1 MLSENVELW
10 LEQSLED
17 LDTAKVLLNNNKYYA
32 STFYSY
38 QAAEKALEALLLYFG
53 KDVKTHDLS
62 KMLDIIKE
70 EVNLNVEEIRKEAL
84 KLNPNY
90 TISRCPDAANSLP
103 YLLYDKN
110 DAEEY
115 LKMIEKIINWVK
127 KFIK

>member
-1 MLSENVELW
+1 MRKNVELW
-10 LEQSLED
+10 LKQSLED

-32 STFYSY
+32 STFYSH
-38 QAAEKALEALLLYFG
+38 QAAEKALKALLLYFG
-53 KDVKTHDLS
+53 KDVKTHDLN

-90 TISRCPDAANSLP
+90 TISRYPDAANSLP

-115 LKMIEKIINWVK
+115 LNMAEKIVNWVK

>member
-1 MLSENVELW
+1 MRDYVELW
-10 LEQSLED
+10 LRQSLED

-32 STFYSY
+32 SSFYSH
-38 QAAEKALEALLLYFG
+38 QAVEKCLEALLLYFG
-53 KDVKTHDLS
+53 KDVKTHDLN

-90 TISRCPDAANSLP
+90 TISIYPDAANSLP
-103 YLLYDKN
+103 YLLYDKK

-115 LKMIEKIINWVK
+115 LKMAERIIN
-127 KFIK
+127 

>member
-1 MLSENVELW
+1 MRENVELW
-10 LEQSLED
+10 LKQSLED

-32 STFYSY
+32 SAFYSH
-38 QAAEKALEALLLYFG
+38 QAAEKCLEALLLYFG
-53 KDVKTHDLS
+53 KYVKTHDLN

-90 TISRCPDAANSLP
+90 TISRYPDTANSLP

-110 DAEEY
+110 DAKEY
-115 LKMIEKIINWVK
+115 LNMAEKC
-127 KFIK
+127 

>member
-1 MLSENVELW
+1 MRENVELW
-10 LEQSLED
+10 FKQSLED

-53 KDVKTHDLS
+53 KDVKTHNLS
-62 KMLDIIKE
+62 RMLDIIKE

-90 TISRCPDAANSLP
+90 TISRYPDVANSLP

-115 LKMIEKIINWVK
+115 LKMIEKIINWIK
-127 KFIK
+127 KFIE

>member
-1 MLSENVELW
+1 MFGS
-10 LEQSLED
+10 
-17 LDTAKVLLNNNKYYA
+17 
-32 STFYSY
+32 FIII
-38 QAAEKALEALLLYFG
+38 FG

-90 TISRCPDAANSLP
+90 TISRYPDAANSLP
-103 YLLYDKN
+103 YLLYDKK

-115 LKMIEKIINWVK
+115 LNMAEKIINWVK

>member
-1 MLSENVELW
+1 MRDYVELW
-10 LEQSLED
+10 LKQSLED
-17 LDTAKVLLNNNKYYA
+17 LDTARVLLNNNKYYA
-32 STFYSY
+32 SAFYSH
-38 QAAEKALEALLLYFG
+38 QAAEKALKALLLYFG

-70 EVNLNVEEIRKEAL
+70 EVNLNVEEIKKEAL

-90 TISRCPDAANSLP
+90 TISRYPDAANSLP
-103 YLLYDKN
+103 YLLYDKK

-115 LKMIEKIINWVK
+115 LKMAEKIVNWVK

>member
-1 MLSENVELW
+1 MRENVELW
-10 LEQSLED
+10 LKQSLED

-32 STFYSY
+32 STFYSH
-38 QAAEKALEALLLYFG
+38 QTAEKCLEALLLYFG

-70 EVNLNVEEIRKEAL
+70 DVNLNVEEIRKEAL

-90 TISRCPDAANSLP
+90 TISKYPDAANSLP

-115 LKMIEKIINWVK
+115 LNMAEKIVNWVK

>member
-1 MLSENVELW
+1 
-10 LEQSLED
+10 LES
-17 LDTAKVLLNNNKYYA
+17 
-32 STFYSY
+32 
-38 QAAEKALEALLLYFG
+38 LLLYFG

-62 KMLDIIKE
+62 RMLDIIKE

-90 TISRCPDAANSLP
+90 TISRYPDAANSLP

-115 LKMIEKIINWVK
+115 LKMAEKIINWVK
-127 KFIK
+127 KFIKRKQNLLLKVKKNY

>member
-1 MLSENVELW
+1 MRENVELW
-10 LEQSLED
+10 LKQSLED

-32 STFYSY
+32 STFYSH
-38 QAAEKALEALLLYFG
+38 QAAEKALKALLLYFG
-53 KDVKTHDLS
+53 KDVKTHDLN

-70 EVNLNVEEIRKEAL
+70 EVNLN
-84 KLNPNY
+84 PNY
-90 TISRCPDAANSLP
+90 TISRYPDAANSLP

-115 LKMIEKIINWVK
+115 LKIVNWIK

>member
-1 MLSENVELW
+1 MRENVELW
-10 LEQSLED
+10 LKQSLED
-17 LDTAKVLLNNNKYYA
+17 LDTARVLLNNNKYYA
-32 STFYSY
+32 SAFYSH
-38 QAAEKALEALLLYFG
+38 QVAEKALKALLYFG

-90 TISRCPDAANSLP
+90 TISRYPDAANSLP

-110 DAEEY
+110 DAEKY
-115 LKMIEKIINWVK
+115 LNMAEKIINWVK

>member
-1 MLSENVELW
+1 MRDYVELW
-10 LEQSLED
+10 LRQSLED

-32 STFYSY
+32 SAFYSH
-38 QAAEKALEALLLYFG
+38 QAAEKCLEALLLYFG
-53 KDVKTHDLS
+53 KDVKTHDLN

-90 TISRCPDAANSLP
+90 TISRYPDAANSLP
-103 YLLYDKN
+103 YLLYDKK

-115 LKMIEKIINWVK
+115 LKMAERIINWAK

>member
-1 MLSENVELW
+1 
-10 LEQSLED
+10 
-17 LDTAKVLLNNNKYYA
+17 
-32 STFYSY
+32 
-38 QAAEKALEALLLYFG
+38 
-53 KDVKTHDLS
+53 
-62 KMLDIIKE
+62 MLDIIKE

-90 TISRCPDAANSLP
+90 TISRYPDAANSLP

-115 LKMIEKIINWVK
+115 LYMAEKIINWVK

>member
-1 MLSENVELW
+1 MRENVELW
-10 LEQSLED
+10 FKQSLED

-38 QAAEKALEALLLYFG
+38 QAAEKALESLLLYFG

-90 TISRCPDAANSLP
+90 TISRYPDAANSLP
-103 YLLYDKN
+103 YLLYDKMMQKN
-110 DAEEY
+110 
-115 LKMIEKIINWVK
+115 I
-127 KFIK
+127 

>member
-1 MLSENVELW
+1 MR
-10 LEQSLED
+10 D

-32 STFYSY
+32 STFYSH
-38 QAAEKALEALLLYFG
+38 QAAEKALKALLLYFG
-53 KDVKTHDLS
+53 KDVKTHDLN

-90 TISRCPDAANSLP
+90 TISRYPDAANSLP

-115 LKMIEKIINWVK
+115 LNMAEKIVNWVK

>member
-1 MLSENVELW
+1 
-10 LEQSLED
+10 
-17 LDTAKVLLNNNKYYA
+17 
-32 STFYSY
+32 
-38 QAAEKALEALLLYFG
+38 
-53 KDVKTHDLS
+53 
-62 KMLDIIKE
+62 MLDIIKE

-90 TISRCPDAANSLP
+90 NISRYPDAANSLP

-115 LKMIEKIINWVK
+115 LEMAEKIVNWVK

>member
-1 MLSENVELW
+1 MRENVELW
-10 LEQSLED
+10 LKQSLED

-32 STFYSY
+32 STFYSH
-38 QAAEKALEALLLYFG
+38 QAAEKALKALLLYFG
-53 KDVKTHDLS
+53 KDVKTHDLN

-90 TISRCPDAANSLP
+90 TISRYPDAANSLP

-115 LKMIEKIINWVK
+115 LNMAEKIVNWVK

>member
-1 MLSENVELW
+1 MRENVELW
-10 LEQSLED
+10 LKQSLED
-17 LDTAKVLLNNNKYYA
+17 LDTARVLLNNNKYYA
-32 STFYSY
+32 SAFYSH
-38 QAAEKALEALLLYFG
+38 QAAEKALKALLYFG
-53 KDVKTHDLS
+53 KDIKTHDLS

-70 EVNLNVEEIRKEAL
+70 EVDLNVEEIRKEAL

-90 TISRCPDAANSLP
+90 TISRDPDAANSLP

-115 LKMIEKIINWVK
+115 LKIAKKIINWVK

>member
-1 MLSENVELW
+1 MRENVELW
-10 LEQSLED
+10 LKQSLED

-32 STFYSY
+32 SAFYSH
-38 QAAEKALEALLLYFG
+38 QAAEKALKALLLYFG
-53 KDVKTHDLS
+53 KDIKTHDLN

-90 TISRCPDAANSLP
+90 TISRYPDAANSLP
-103 YLLYDKN
+103 YLLYDKK

-115 LKMIEKIINWVK
+115 LKMAEKIINWVK